1 VPIVDAGKNWK
12 IKAGETTYDLWKFI
26 EAINEQINITTSSE
40 DKKLGYFFCKPCEGD
55 NILAT
60 KFVNKV
66 VFYLWN
72 DVFKDYELPN
82 AFKKADGHGHMSF
95 NDFYTK
101 QDECILQLMKNLKV
115 QPDGQAEESEVIE
128 ELTEEIEA

>member
-1 VPIVDAGKNWK
+1 
-12 IKAGETTYDLWKFI
+12 
-26 EAINEQINITTSSE
+26 
-40 DKKLGYFFCKPCEGD
+40 
-55 NILAT
+55 LAT

-82 AFKKADGHGHMSF
+82 AFEKADGHGHMSF